1 MKEVSIYILPIIS
14 WGFCGWKKNYFL
26 GTPKR
31 FNYSTVSAC
40 TTVTGMNDTDEF
52 KHSCVAMDVCGVKV
66 EERANIFRIISAIL
80 HLNFILNNKKIL

>member
-1 MKEVSIYILPIIS
+1 
-14 WGFCGWKKNYFL
+14 
-26 GTPKR
+26 
-31 FNYSTVSAC
+31 
-40 TTVTGMNDTDEF
+40 MNDTDEF